1 MPVLLANRTVLV
13 SGIGPGLG
21 REVALAVA
29 RLGADVAVSARRREA
44 VEELAGEIRALG
56 RRAMPVVADVT
67 RDADCARA
75 VAEAVAT
82 FGRIDALVN
91 NAYHAG
97 SYVALADDDLEGWR
111 APFEVN
117 VLGTLRLSKAALGE
131 MAKRGAGSI
140 VMVNSMIVRK
150 PLPTMAGYAASKA
163 ALLAATQTLAR
174 EAGPRG
180 VRVNSVLPGYI
191 WGPALEGYF
200 AAQAKARGVTAQAV
214 YDEVA
219 RDLSLGHIPTSAD
232 VADAVVFFARDLSRA
247 ITGASLD
254 VNGGQEMR

>member
-1 MPVLLANRTVLV
+1 MLLANRTVLV

-29 RLGADVAVSARRREA
+29 RAGADVAISARRREA
-44 VEELAGEIRALG
+44 VEQLAGEIAALG
-56 RRAMPVVADVT
+56 RRAVPVVADIT
-67 RDADCARA
+67 NAADCERF
-75 VAEAVAT
+75 VAEAAAQL
-82 FGRIDALVN
+82 GRVDALVN
-91 NAYHAG
+91 NAYHPG
-97 SYVALADDDLEGWR
+97 TYLPLADDDLEGWR
-111 APFEVN
+111 EPFEVN
-117 VLGTLRLSKAALGE
+117 VLGSLRLANAARRE
-131 MAKRGAGSI
+131 MAKAGAGSI
-140 VMVNSMIVRK
+140 VMVSSMIVRR

-174 EAGPRG
+174 EAGPSG

-200 AAQAKARGVTAQAV
+200 AAQAQARGVTPQAV

-219 RDLSLGHIPTSAD
+219 REIPLGHIPTSAE
-232 VADAVVFFARDLSRA
+232 VADAVVFFASDLSRA

>member
-1 MPVLLANRTVLV
+1 VLLANRSVLV

-21 REVALAVA
+21 REIALAVA
-29 RLGADVAVSARRREA
+29 RLGADVAISARRREA
-44 VEELAGEIRALG
+44 VEALAGEIRALG
-56 RRAMPVVADVT
+56 RRAVPVVADVT
-67 RDADCARA
+67 REGDCERF
-75 VAEAVAT
+75 VAEAAAGLGGV
-82 FGRIDALVN
+82 DALVN
-91 NAYHAG
+91 NAYHPG
-97 SYVALADDDLEGWR
+97 TYLPLADDDLSGWR
-111 APFEVN
+111 EPFEVN
-117 VLGTLRLSKAALGE
+117 VLGTLRLAKAALRE
-131 MAKRGAGSI
+131 MTKRRSGSI
-140 VMVNSMIVRK
+140 VMVSSMIVRK

-174 EAGPRG
+174 EAGPSG

-200 AAQAKARGVTAQAV
+200 AHQAKQRGITPQAV

-219 RDLSLGHIPTSAD
+219 REIPLGRIPTSAE
-232 VADAVVFFARDLSRA
+232 VADAVVFFASDLSRA